1 MCKLSRWA
9 CVRHGLICGFMLAA
23 PHRYRSLLLLLIAM
37 LVMVGGMERATAQRK
52 RQPKRTP
59 AAAVKSSAA
68 QRKTS
73 KVTATRRRAGTSKV
87 QPSTRRRRTAP
98 ASRRRTRTRIRTTHM
113 TMLNVISDRE
123 LSPGVRYTEYRS
135 NGGSSVNVH
144 VVIMDRTVTGNAVRL
159 IKGED
164 RHDGLERIA
173 DMVSRY
179 ERETSNNVLALVNA
193 NFWRAYR
200 STVIGPC
207 VIDGEIVE
215 MLPYKKWSSAFFD
228 FDQQM
233 HVDTFRISG
242 AMRINGEILAVQS
255 VNRRVDS
262 TGICVYNSFAG
273 GTVPHV
279 HDRELEKAFQE
290 ALKDTVFTATD
301 STEEAL
307 SKEQLRLEIARARR
321 EADQEFALTKVRLR
335 YLRAPSIN
343 VPFPCQV
350 IDTDTGTVDVPLRG
364 CVVSFPKGVLARQP
378 KPGDTVM
385 MQFKTNIHTDRR
397 FMNAVCGTPRLVR
410 NGVAQHEAEAEGSTG
425 RRFIMHNLARTA
437 IGTDRSG
444 NKLIIA
450 AIEPTMSSDQT
461 MGASLR
467 QVAEVMKLLGAYQ
480 AMNLDGG
487 GSAGM
492 VVQNDHVFFD
502 GQDPLT
508 RRISV
513 GLGVVKRSHVLRRTP
528 VTGRTD

>member
-1 MCKLSRWA
+1 
-9 CVRHGLICGFMLAA
+9 
-23 PHRYRSLLLLLIAM
+23 
-37 LVMVGGMERATAQRK
+37 
-52 RQPKRTP
+52 
-59 AAAVKSSAA
+59 
-68 QRKTS
+68 
-73 KVTATRRRAGTSKV
+73 
-87 QPSTRRRRTAP
+87 
-98 ASRRRTRTRIRTTHM
+98 
-113 TMLNVISDRE
+113 MLNVISDRE
-123 LSPGVRYTEYRS
+123 ISPGVRYTEYRS
-135 NGGSSVNVH
+135 NGGASVNVH
-144 VVIMDRTVTGNAVRL
+144 VVIMDRTVTGNAIRL

-164 RHDGLERIA
+164 RHDGLERIG

-233 HVDTFRISG
+233 LIDTFRISG
-242 AMRINGEILAVQS
+242 ALRINGEILAVQS
-255 VNRRVDS
+255 VNRRIDS

-290 ALKDTVFTATD
+290 ALKDTVFTVTD

-335 YLRAPSIN
+335 YLRAPSVNI
-343 VPFPCQV
+343 PFPCQV

-364 CVVSFPKGVLARQP
+364 CVVSFPKGVLARLP

-385 MQFKTNIHTDRR
+385 MQFKTNVHSDRR

-410 NGVAQHEAEAEGSTG
+410 NGVAEHEAETEGSTG
-425 RRFIMHNLARTA
+425 RRFITHNLARTA

-450 AIEPTMSSDQT
+450 AIEPSVSSDQT

-467 QVAEVMKLLGAYQ
+467 QVADVMKLLGAYQ

-487 GSAGM
+487 GSTGM

-502 GQDPLT
+502 GTDPMT
-508 RRISV
+508 RRIAV

-528 VTGRTD
+528 VTGRTN